1 MWSSGLESWTVG
13 LDLRNGL
20 KLEANGVYRT
30 EADTKRVHDGLRG
43 LVALGR
49 MSAPKDSPELLRIFD
64 GIAISQEKS
73 ALKIATDVPADSV
86 NRLLGQ
92 FRPPQL

>member
-1 MWSSGLESWTVG
+1 
-13 LDLRNGL
+13 
-20 KLEANGVYRT
+20 
-30 EADTKRVHDGLRG
+30 
-43 LVALGR
+43 

-73 ALKIATDVPADSV
+73 ALKIATDLPTDSV